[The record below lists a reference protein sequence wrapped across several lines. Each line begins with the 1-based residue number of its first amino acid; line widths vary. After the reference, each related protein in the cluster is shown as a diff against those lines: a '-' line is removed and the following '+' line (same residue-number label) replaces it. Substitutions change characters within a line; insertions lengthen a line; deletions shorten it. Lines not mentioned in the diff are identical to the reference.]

1 MRGVETASDGVDAVQ
16 QLGYDWLI
24 IDTPPAF
31 LQLIIDTIDVADLV
45 VIPIKASSI
54 DVAASEDAVALSRE
68 AGAGTY
74 VLVLNDVE
82 PRWKTTSNVH
92 SYLLSSGVPIAET
105 MIAHRAAHIAGMQI
119 GKSAAEVNKGKEKQA
134 VDEIEALWQEVKTAA
149 KKAVK
154 AKAKAKGVANV

>member
-1 MRGVETASDGVDAVQ
+1 M
-16 QLGYDWLI
+16 
-24 IDTPPAF
+24 
-31 LQLIIDTIDVADLV
+31 
-45 VIPIKASSI
+45 
-54 DVAASEDAVALSRE
+54 
-68 AGAGTY
+68 
-74 VLVLNDVE
+74 NDVE

-105 MIAHRAAHIAGMQI
+105 LIAHRAAHIAGMQI

-154 AKAKAKGVANV
+154 AKAKAKGLANV